1 MYYWKQEIIIG
12 QGSIMV
18 LVESCYKSTLL
29 RAMQIKIL
37 TQFFKVSLEGC
48 DKNKG
53 HLFELLQ
60 YLLAITAVV
69 CVAGAGIFRAKRRNI
84 EDVRELW
91 GERREGLLPH
101 LAAPFARSRSK

>member
-12 QGSIMV
+12 QCSIMS
-18 LVESCYKSTLL
+18 LVESYKSTLL
-29 RAMQIKIL
+29 RAIQIKIL
-37 TQFFKVSLEGC
+37 TYFFKVSLEAC
-48 DKNKG
+48 DKNKR

-69 CVAGAGIFRAKRRNI
+69 CVAGAGFFAAKRRNI

-91 GERREGLLPH
+91 GGRRGGLLPH
-101 LAAPFARSRSK
+101 LASPLAHSQSK